1 MNLLDLV
8 VKITCDD
15 QASKQVES
23 VGGRITSSLGT
34 AAKVAAGAIAVVAGG
49 VATIGASALQS
60 YASYEQLVGG
70 IDTLFKDSSEKMQQ
84 YAENA
89 YQTAGVSANRYMEI
103 ATSFSAS
110 LLNSLGGDT
119 EKAVEYANMAITDM
133 SDNANKMGSNI
144 EMIQETYQSL
154 ARGNYEMLDNLKLGY
169 AGTKAGLEDLLA
181 DAEEYAAAQGEVRDF
196 SVDSYADIVE
206 AIHLVQEQ
214 MGIAGTTSQEAA
226 TTIEGSVNQMRAA
239 WDNWLSGLGNQDADM
254 SALTQQLLDSIS
266 TAASNVLPAVQQ
278 IGQTVVEA
286 LPSALAGARDAL
298 APVLT
303 EAVSSAWNLAVQ
315 AISGL
320 GLSLPTIDTSTVQGA
335 LDALSGALQ
344 TLRDNADWLVPSLA
358 AVVGGITAFQAAST
372 IVAVVQ
378 GLQAAF
384 TAWRAATEGMTI
396 AQAALNAV
404 MNANPFVLIATVIGT
419 LVAAFITLMVTNE
432 DFRNAVIGAWN
443 QIVAVAQTVWGA
455 IVNFFTVT
463 VPQAIQSMLTW
474 FQQLPGNIA
483 SFLGTV
489 IANVASWV
497 SSMASQALQ
506 AGSQFLGNV
515 VNFFS
520 QIPGRV
526 LSFLAN
532 VISGVASWVGQMAS
546 QAAQA
551 AADFG
556 SSLIDGLL
564 SLPGRVVEIG
574 GQIVQGL
581 VNGITGAAGS
591 VIDAIGGVVNSAIDW
606 AKGLLGIASP
616 SKVFREIGQFAMQG
630 AALGVDDDAP
640 MLVQSTEDAMR
651 GMVDSARSVDAPG
664 ISGTGSAAG
673 LLDIVRAVESLHRDL
688 GRIISRYAPYMTV
701 RDFKEAVRSV

>member
-34 AAKVAAGAIAVVAGG
+34 AAKVAAGAIAAVTGG

-226 TTIEGSVNQMRAA
+226 TTIEGSVNQMKAA

-335 LDALSGALQ
+335 LDTLSGALQ

-378 GLQAAF
+378 GLQTAF

-432 DFRNAVIGAWN
+432 DFRNTVIGAWN

-489 IANVASWV
+489 ITNVTSWV

-506 AGSQFLGNV
+506 AGSRFLGNV

-526 LSFLAN
+526 VSFLAN
-532 VISGVASWVGQMAS
+532 VIAGVASWVGQMAS

-551 AADFG
+551 AANFG

-591 VIDAIGGVVNSAIDW
+591 VIDAIGGVVNGAIDW

-651 GMVDSARSVDAPG
+651 GMVDSARSVDAPRT
-664 ISGTGSAAG
+664 SGAGSAAS
-673 LLDIVRAVESLHRDL
+673 LSDVVRAVEILHRDL
-688 GRIISRYAPYMTV
+688 GHIISRYAPYMTV